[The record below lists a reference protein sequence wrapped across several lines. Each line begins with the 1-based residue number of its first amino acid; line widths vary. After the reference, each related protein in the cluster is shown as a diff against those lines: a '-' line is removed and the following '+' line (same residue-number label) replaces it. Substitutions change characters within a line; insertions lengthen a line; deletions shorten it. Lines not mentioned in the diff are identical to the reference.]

1 MAEAKRN
8 WILAGALLLGALSFA
23 CAQAPQQVPA
33 DNAVPI
39 RSIQIQAPAS
49 GSLAGRLTDLHSA
62 PLAGVSVLL
71 HNLATGAEVHAITAK
86 NGAFHFDRLDAGEYA
101 LEADAPQLGHGE
113 LEGIFVTGGAE
124 ARVQAAMR
132 FEPAAP
138 NLIEAAAPS
147 KIPVQLLP
155 AATMPL
161 RAYAVPSKPAAAPP
175 SSTASPA
182 MGSISSPETV
192 VASSTGSL
200 LTLSAPGGS
209 ESVRPPTL
217 AVGPQPPAVRTEMSE
232 GRSPQLRAALETQS
246 LPVSASLAVALPRT
260 LPLTFSARPALP
272 MSAAIASGM
281 HAVLQ
286 LELSFSQ
293 ASAAAEKPDPGAA
306 ATTTTMTSAQL
317 QSLPAG
323 GRRWQEFLAD
333 TPTSSAGTDS
343 SQQSY
348 RGSQESAEVT
358 IDGANTSLKFGVGA
372 GSAAGSTAQERAIQ
386 SDDQQNTVG
395 QSMSQA
401 WNGGR
406 GLGVSEI
413 AIREVKATAGNVEA
427 ESMRSAGGRTGI
439 ETERGGNALHG
450 QGFYYD
456 RQNNW
461 GARNP
466 FTQWLQ
472 NTGSTATP
480 NFASTPYTPPDHEAV
495 WGLGMG
501 SRIRRDKLFW
511 FGALDSYRRNDPG
524 VAMAR
529 EPIANYVES
538 DGSSLCIGFFCPP
551 SSAQAQLLSAQL
563 GESQLQANN
572 DYLGVNSTGNAAGLE
587 QLASL
592 LGPAPRTASQWMGF
606 GRIDWQAAERHHF
619 ALEGSGADW
628 NAPGGGI
635 TRLAGN
641 YGDHSFGSS
650 HASEQW
656 LLARWEAFLTPN
668 LLAVTQGSAGRTILT
683 ARPETPSAFEQ
694 TFLSGNVY
702 GQLPQIVVDS
712 RNGFTIGNPSRFGQ
726 GSYPDEKL
734 YHAQEMLDW
743 VHGKLLIKSGFELDH
758 NSDATSLLRNQT
770 GTYHYSKV
778 ANFISDAL
786 AFERYGFSDALDPAN
801 PHNCDATGRPWYT
814 SYGQLM
820 GLGAMPC
827 YSSYSQMMGPT
838 NWQVSTND
846 WAGYTTAQWQ
856 ASKFV
861 VFSAGLRWEREQLPP
876 PLALVDNPQLPF
888 TERTPGLGNN
898 WGPRVSVAIGSGK
911 DHWPVLRFGYGMY
924 YGRVANSTI
933 EAALTQTGSAKGD
946 QYVFLRPQ
954 DDCQYCA
961 GGAPPFPHVLEG
973 QPSSI
978 VKPGAIGF
986 APNFR
991 NPEVHQAVASIE
1003 YKLPGGIALTAG
1015 GMLSLGRRLPVP
1027 IDTNVNGSMSNI
1039 VNGGITFDVCDEA
1052 PYSAPGVNG
1061 NGQSS
1066 NTGGKCANLGQGP
1079 IKTAQITIPYFYASW
1094 PGSQGAGI
1102 CPYYTPAS
1110 GDILLGRL
1118 CPDYQAITQIAS
1130 KANSTYEAAMIKLSR
1145 YGRRGLSFHAHYT
1158 YAHAADWNPDGVT
1171 LAPESSVVDP
1181 NPADFVQEY
1190 GTGNLDVR
1198 HAAAAMAIYEAPW
1211 KLHHKAGR
1219 FANGWMLSG
1228 IGQFRSGLPYSMRV
1242 SGSLPEEFTS
1252 TGAAIAGLG
1261 PSLNGYG
1268 GDSRYPF
1275 LPRNS
1280 FRYPETWKA
1289 DLRLGKRFDLGEMR
1303 QLELLA
1309 ETFNLFN
1316 HQNVTEIETTGY
1328 SIENGTPPGSP
1339 GSPAVPPSLTFLTGL
1354 YVNPKTGLAGS
1365 AFGQPL
1371 NINGTNFFRERQFQ
1385 FGLRIKF

>member
-1 MAEAKRN
+1 MAEARRGWKN
-8 WILAGALLLGALSFA
+8 CLLAGALSLGALSFA
-23 CAQAPQQVPA
+23 CAQATRQVPTA
-33 DNAVPI
+33 SSLPI
-39 RSIQIQAPAS
+39 RSVEIQSPSS

-71 HNLATGAEVHAITAK
+71 RNLATGAEVHAITAK
-86 NGAFHFDRLDAGEYA
+86 NGGFRFDGLDAGEYT

-113 LEGIFVTGGAE
+113 LGGILVTGGAE
-124 ARVQAAMR
+124 ARVQAAMQ
-132 FEPAAP
+132 FEATAP
-138 NLIEAAAPS
+138 RVLEAAAPS
-147 KIPVQLLP
+147 EIPARPLP
-155 AATMPL
+155 AASMPL
-161 RAYAVPSKPAAAPP
+161 RAYAVPGTSGPAAALP
-175 SSTASPA
+175 SAIASRA
-182 MGSISSPETV
+182 MGSTSKPETV
-192 VASSTGSL
+192 AAASQRSQ
-200 LTLSAPGGS
+200 LTLTAPRGS
-209 ESVRPPTL
+209 ETVQPSSLP
-217 AVGPQPPAVRTEMSE
+217 AEPQPAVVRIEMPASP
-232 GRSPQLRAALETQS
+232 SPQLRAALEIQS
-246 LPVSASLAVALPRT
+246 PPVTASLAVT
-260 LPLTFSARPALP
+260 LPHMLP
-272 MSAAIASGM
+272 
-281 HAVLQ
+281 
-286 LELSFSQ
+286 LSFST
-293 ASAAAEKPDPGAA
+293 APMLPISAAVLSGVHAALQPGEMSYSPVFAAAQNPDPGAA
-306 ATTTTMTSAQL
+306 STTTTMTSAQL
-317 QSLPAG
+317 QALPAG

-333 TPTSSAGTDS
+333 TPASSAGTDS

-358 IDGANTSLKFGVGA
+358 IDGANTSLRFGIGA
-372 GSAAGSTAQERAIQ
+372 GSAAGSTTQERTLE
-386 SDDQQNTVG
+386 DDDRQNTMG

-406 GLGVSEI
+406 GMSISEA
-413 AIREVKATAGNVEA
+413 AIHEVTATAGNVEA
-427 ESMRSAGGRTGI
+427 EGMRSAGGRTGI

-472 NTGSTATP
+472 NTGSTASP
-480 NFASTPYTPPDHEAV
+480 NFASVPYTPPDHEAV

-524 VAMAR
+524 VAMAK

-538 DGSSLCIGFFCPP
+538 DGSSLCVGFFCPP
-551 SSAQAQLLSAQL
+551 SNPQAQLLSAQL
-563 GESQLQANN
+563 NESQLQANN
-572 DYLGVNSTGNAAGLE
+572 DYLGASATGNAAGLE
-587 QLASL
+587 QLAAL
-592 LGPAPRTASQWMGF
+592 LGPAPRNASQWMGF

-635 TRLAGN
+635 TRLSGN
-641 YGDHSFGSS
+641 YGNHSFGSS

-694 TFLSGNVY
+694 AFLSGNVY
-702 GQLPQIVVDS
+702 GQLPQITVDS
-712 RNGFTIGNPSRFGQ
+712 SNGFTIGNPSRFGQ

-743 VHGKLLIKSGFELDH
+743 VHGKILIESGFEVDH
-758 NSDATSLLRNQT
+758 NSDTTSFLRNQT

-786 AFERYGFSDALDPAN
+786 AFEKYGFADALDPAN
-801 PHNCDATGRPWYT
+801 PHNCDATGKPWYT

-820 GLGAMPC
+820 GLGALPC
-827 YSSYSQMMGPT
+827 YSSYSQMMGPA
-838 NWQVSTND
+838 NWHVSTND

-876 PLALVDNPQLPF
+876 PLALVDNPQLSF

-898 WGPRVSVAIGSGK
+898 WGPRVSIAIGSGK
-911 DHWPVLRFGYGMY
+911 DRWPVLRLGYGMY
-924 YGRVANSTI
+924 YGRVTNSTI

-973 QPSSI
+973 QPASI
-978 VKPGAIGF
+978 VKPGVVGF

-991 NPEVHQAVASIE
+991 NPEVHQAVASVE
-1003 YKLPGGIALTAG
+1003 YKLPKGVVLTAG

-1027 IDTNVNGSMSNI
+1027 IDTNINSSMSNS
-1039 VNGGITFDVCDEA
+1039 VNGGITYNVCDQA
-1052 PYSAPGVNG
+1052 PYVAPGANE

-1066 NTGGKCANLGQGP
+1066 STGGKCANLGQGP
-1079 IKTAQITIPYFYASW
+1079 IKAAQITVPYLYASSW
-1094 PGSQGAGI
+1094 ATRDSGLYTTV
-1102 CPYYTPAS
+1102 CPYDKVSVTSTTIP
-1110 GDILLGRL
+1110 GRL

-1130 KANSTYEAAMIKLSR
+1130 KANSTYEAATIKLVR

-1171 LAPESSVVDP
+1171 LAPESSVLDP

-1190 GTGNLDVR
+1190 GTSNLDVR
-1198 HAAAAMAIYEAPW
+1198 HSAAAMAIYEAPW
-1211 KLHHKAGR
+1211 KLHHAAGR

-1252 TGAAIAGLG
+1252 TGAAITGLG

-1268 GDSRYPF
+1268 GDNRVTPTSFLAQYLPLSRNMEGRSPT
-1275 LPRNS
+1275 RQ
-1280 FRYPETWKA
+1280 A
-1289 DLRLGKRFDLGEMR
+1289 LRPWRD
-1303 QLELLA
+1303 A
-1309 ETFNLFN
+1309 
-1316 HQNVTEIETTGY
+1316 
-1328 SIENGTPPGSP
+1328 
-1339 GSPAVPPSLTFLTGL
+1339 PA
-1354 YVNPKTGLAGS
+1354 
-1365 AFGQPL
+1365 
-1371 NINGTNFFRERQFQ
+1371 
-1385 FGLRIKF
+1385 